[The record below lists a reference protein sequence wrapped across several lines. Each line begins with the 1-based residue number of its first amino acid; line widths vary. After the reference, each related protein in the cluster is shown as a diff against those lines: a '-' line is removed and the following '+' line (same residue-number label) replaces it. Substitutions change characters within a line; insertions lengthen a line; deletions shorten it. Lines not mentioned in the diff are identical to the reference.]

1 MRWPPG
7 KRILVNRCVGSGY
20 APKIIPLGTKPR
32 AIQGR
37 SCDVFPFRLYFRE
50 EQDNSS
56 GPGIRWDG
64 AHAGYMDSE
73 AHSTDEHLMDLL
85 SQGEDE
91 ALADLV
97 ERYQNDVFR
106 FCLHYLK
113 GVETAKEMTQETFLR
128 IYAARGRFDVS
139 RKFKPWML
147 CIARNLC
154 LNELKRKKTV
164 RMETLE
170 AYASSAR
177 GEDGH
182 LLQCDRDG
190 PAETLAAKERQS
202 ALMRVLDEL
211 PEGAREIVMLRY
223 FEGMSARE
231 IAEVIDSTE
240 GAVRTR
246 LHRVLRQLRERCE
259 ALKDEF

>member
-1 MRWPPG
+1 M
-7 KRILVNRCVGSGY
+7 
-20 APKIIPLGTKPR
+20 KPD
-32 AIQGR
+32 AQ
-37 SCDVFPFRLYFRE
+37 
-50 EQDNSS
+50 
-56 GPGIRWDG
+56 
-64 AHAGYMDSE
+64 H
-73 AHSTDEHLMDLL
+73 TDEHLMELL
-85 SQGEDE
+85 RQGEDE
-91 ALADLV
+91 SLAILV

-128 IYAARGRFDVS
+128 IYAARARFDVD

-164 RMETLE
+164 QMEALE
-170 AYASSAR
+170 TYASSAR

-182 LLQCDRDG
+182 LLQCGRDG
-190 PAETLAAKERQS
+190 PVEVLAAKERQQ
-202 ALMRVLDEL
+202 ALMQVLDEL
-211 PEGAREIVMLRY
+211 PESAREVVVLRY
-223 FEGMSARE
+223 FQGMSARD
-231 IAEVIDSTE
+231 IADVLDCTE

-259 ALKDEF
+259 ALKEEI